1 MSTSAKPRPTGSGL
15 ALFAERDTLRVD
27 VLGPIRAWRNSNEL
41 ALGRPFQRA
50 VLGMLAAHAGRVV
63 ARDWLI
69 DGIWGE
75 DPPRSVVN
83 SLHVYVGELRRA
95 LEPERGARS
104 PSRFL
109 VSGGHGYLL
118 RIEPAQVD
126 ANAFTGLLRR
136 ARAAREEQDLEGT
149 IKAFDAAMKLW
160 RGAAWAGI
168 PGPFADTERA
178 RLGEL
183 YAACIEDRAEALLAA
198 GRNAEVAAELHGA
211 VREYPLRERLRQL
224 MMLALYRSH
233 RQAEAFVE
241 YETVRKLLAEDLGVE
256 PSKELQ
262 RLYAMML
269 GGDTTMDAVV
279 PVFAGESSV
288 AGGQACGAPRQLP
301 RTVRNIAGRHN
312 ELAALTDLA
321 RQAAEA
327 ASTAVCVIGGTA
339 GIGKTTLAL
348 HFAHQAARAFPDG
361 QLYVNLRGFDPV
373 AAPASPRQAIRGL
386 LDALAIDPGRIPAD
400 LDAMAA
406 LYRSELADKS
416 MLIVLDNART
426 EDQVRPMLPGTGR
439 SLVIVT
445 SRRKLTGLAAEG
457 AALLTLDTLPV
468 PEARALL
475 SQRMSEQRLAGD
487 TASVDELTT
496 LCAGLP
502 LALTVVAARAES
514 SRGLSLADLT
524 AELREAGS
532 RLDALDSGEPTTSVR
547 PALAWSYEGVSA
559 PAARMFRLL
568 GLHPGPDITAPAAAS
583 LAAVSAQAAGD
594 ALTELERAHM
604 LTQHMPG
611 RYAFHDLL
619 RSYALERA
627 SSDDQKPAR
636 RAAVR
641 RALDHY
647 LHTAHAAALALNPA
661 RAPITIASPRSGVK
675 SVAMADQEQARA
687 WFAAERQV
695 LIAAAKLAAGGGH
708 DAHVWQLA
716 WSLTEFLDR
725 AGYWHEWAELWR
737 AGLEAAERLHDRSAH
752 ARAAQSLGRVYIR
765 LARYTD
771 AHVHLQ
777 RSIDLY
783 ATISDPTGRTHAYLN
798 MAWLCDRLGH
808 PDEALTYARSAQ
820 GLCRAAGDQ
829 HGEADCCNAVGW
841 YSIQVGDPQ
850 SAIAACRQAVAL
862 LHQFNDVLGEAMA
875 WDSLGYAHHQLT
887 QHDDAVTCYEHAI
900 LLRERIGDRYNRA
913 ATLIR
918 LGDTYRAHGRDAAAG
933 SVWRQALTVL
943 DELRHPDAEQVR
955 TKIAQVRP

>member
-1 MSTSAKPRPTGSGL
+1 M
-15 ALFAERDTLRVD
+15 
-27 VLGPIRAWRNSNEL
+27 RAWRNHNEL

-63 ARDWLI
+63 SRDWLI

-126 ANAFTGLLRR
+126 ANAFTALLRQ
-136 ARAAREEQDLEGT
+136 ARDERDLEAT

-183 YAACIEDRAEALLAA
+183 YAACIEDRAEALLAV
-198 GRNAEVAAELHGA
+198 GRNAEVAAELHGV
-211 VREYPLRERLRQL
+211 VREYPLRERLRLL

-233 RQAEAFVE
+233 RQAEAFSE

-256 PSKELQ
+256 PGQELQ
-262 RLYAMML
+262 RLYSMML
-269 GGDTTMDAVV
+269 AGDTTLDAIV
-279 PVFAGESSV
+279 PVL
-288 AGGQACGAPRQLP
+288 AGGSRAASGKVCGAPRQLP
-301 RTVRNIAGRHN
+301 RTVRNIAGRHD
-312 ELAALTDLA
+312 ELAALADLA

-339 GIGKTTLAL
+339 GIGKTALAL
-348 HFAHQAARAFPDG
+348 NFAHQAAGAFPDG

-373 AAPASPRQAIRGL
+373 GAPASPRQAIRGL
-386 LDALAIDPGRIPAD
+386 LDALAIHPDRIPAD

-406 LYRSELADKS
+406 FYRSELAGKS

-457 AALLTLDTLPV
+457 AALLTLDTLPA
-468 PEARALL
+468 PAARDLL
-475 SQRMSEQRLAGD
+475 SQRMGGQRLAED
-487 TASVDELTT
+487 AASLDELTA

-514 SRGLSLADLT
+514 SHGLSLADLT
-524 AELREAGS
+524 AELRQAGS
-532 RLDALDSGEPTTSVR
+532 RLDALDSGEPATSVR

-568 GLHPGPDITAPAAAS
+568 GVHPGPDITVQAAAS
-583 LAAVSAQAAGD
+583 LAAVSAPTARE

-661 RAPITIASPRSGVK
+661 RTPITLAAARSGVK
-675 SVAMADQEQARA
+675 PEVMAGQEQAMT
-687 WFAAERQV
+687 WFAAEHQV
-695 LIAAAKLAAGGGH
+695 LIAAAKLAASDGH

-725 AGYWHEWAELWR
+725 GGYWHEWAELWQ
-737 AGLEAAERLHDRSAH
+737 AGLEAAERLDDRSAH

-765 LARYTD
+765 LAWYED
-771 AHVHLQ
+771 ARVHLQ
-777 RSIDLY
+777 RSLDLY
-783 ATISDPTGRTHAYLN
+783 ATISDPIGQTHAHLN

-808 PDEALTYARSAQ
+808 PGEALMHARSAQ
-820 GLCRAAGDQ
+820 GLCHTAGDQ

-850 SAIAACRQAVAL
+850 SAIVACRQAVAL

-887 QHDDAVTCYEHAI
+887 QYDDAVTCYEHAI

-913 ATLIR
+913 ATLVR
-918 LGDTYRAHGRDAAAG
+918 LGDTHHAHGHDPPAN

-943 DELRHPDAEQVR
+943 DDLRHPDAEQVR
-955 TKIAQVRP
+955 AKIAQASPTRR